1 MKLFLMRHAKAADT
15 YPDEG
20 RKLSERGRAQI
31 RSLCSLFG
39 AETFKN
45 VVQIWHSPYER
56 AAQTAEAV
64 KKSFALPAPLLK
76 VSNITPDDNPAEIAR
91 TIASIS
97 SFGGDLI
104 MVSHNPFLE
113 ELANLLLNVR
123 AGSPRIVFRTCSM
136 AALRLEDDGAGEY
149 GTWAAEFLVHPKL
162 LSDK

>member
-15 YPDEG
+15 CPDEE
-20 RKLSERGRAQI
+20 RRLSERGRAQI
-31 RSLCSLFG
+31 KSLCSLFD

-45 VVQIWHSPYER
+45 VVQIWHSPYAR
-56 AAQTAEAV
+56 AAQTAEAA
-64 KKSFALPAPLLK
+64 KKSFALRAPLLK
-76 VSNITPDDNPAEIAR
+76 VSNITPVDNPAEIAR

-123 AGSPRIVFRTCSM
+123 GGSPRIVFRTCTM
-136 AALRLEDDGAGEY
+136 AALRLEDGESGEF
-149 GTWAAEFLVHPKL
+149 GTWAAEFLVHPKI